1 MKVIKILGSIILVL
15 ILSIIV
21 LPIVFKGEIAEQVQK
36 TMDENL
42 NAKVTID
49 DFGLSLISSFP
60 DFSLDIKGVSVI
72 GKGEF
77 ENISLA
83 KIGLIETQ
91 LDLMSVVSGDQ
102 IKVKKIGISDAYFHV
117 IVNQDS
123 LANYD
128 IAVASTDTSVVEEEI
143 VTDSEE
149 EEGTFSLGINEYY
162 LKNINVIYDD
172 QPGAMYA
179 EIVNLNHNGKGDMTL
194 DVYNFQTQTNIE
206 ELTFKM
212 EKLKYLNKANLDVKL
227 NIGVDMLNNKYTF
240 NENHFG
246 INDLMLHFDGYV
258 ALPDEETTELDLS
271 FSTEKSTF
279 KSVLSLVPA
288 IYMTDFETIKTE
300 GNFALDGMAKGKLV
314 GDQLPAFNLNLKVDQ
329 GRFQY
334 PDLPKAGENIAID
347 LNVKNPGGS
356 DDNTIVNLKNF
367 HIELG
372 GNPIDLKALVT
383 TPVSDANID
392 AQLLAK
398 MDLASL
404 KDVLPTE
411 AGEQYEGKIDADVLM
426 KGKVSTLEAEDYE
439 NFDLKGS
446 IILEGVTYQDS
457 SLDYPVKVNKA
468 DFQFSPKSIEMAE
481 FNCLIGKSDIQGK
494 GLISGFLPYYFN
506 DNTITGDV
514 SLTSTLLDLNEL
526 AGEDETTETA
536 TGEADESSD
545 VTSED
550 STVAGVELIPNNIDF
565 VMNTSFATVLYDNI
579 TMTNMLG
586 KITVRDEKM
595 SMDNLE
601 MNMLDGQ
608 LIMNGFYETKNPKA
622 PSVNFELDINKFDI
636 PKTYNTFNTVEKLAP
651 IAENAYG
658 SFSTDMKLICVL
670 DEKMEPVN
678 ESISGGGKFQTKEV
692 QIKDSDVLNQMAAL
706 LKQEQLKD
714 PKFTDVD
721 ITYEFTDGRVFV
733 KPFDVK
739 MGDYKATIEGSN
751 GFDLT
756 LDYLVAT
763 KVPTSALGDASK
775 MAGGLLDQFNQA
787 TGANVS
793 MGETIEVK
801 VKIGGTVEKP
811 TIKPVFGN
819 MSGGGDESGKMTD
832 QAKKMAQEELDK
844 LAKQAEDSLRKEAA
858 RLQKEAEEMARK
870 EVEKLQKEAEEAAK
884 KEAEKLQKEA
894 EAAAKKEADRLL
906 KEAEDKLK
914 GLFKK

>member
-1 MKVIKILGSIILVL
+1 MKVLKIFGSIILVL
-15 ILSIIV
+15 LLLIIV

-60 DFSLDIKGVSVI
+60 DFSLEIKGVSVV

-91 LDLMSVVSGDQ
+91 LDLISVVSGEQ
-102 IKVKKIGISDAYFHV
+102 IKVKRIGISDAYFHV
-117 IVNQDS
+117 IVNKDT

-128 IAVASTDTSVVEEEI
+128 IALASSDTAEVENAQ
-143 VTDSEE
+143 VTEKE
-149 EEGTFSLGINEYY
+149 EEGTFSLGISEYY
-162 LKNINVIYDD
+162 LKNINVVYDD
-172 QPGAMYA
+172 QPGDMFA

-194 DVYNFQTQTNIE
+194 DIYNFQTQTNIE

-227 NIGVDMLNNKYTF
+227 DIGVDMINSKYTF

-246 INDLMLHFDGYV
+246 INDLMLHFDGFI
-258 ALPDEETTELDLS
+258 ALPNENTTELDLT

-279 KSVLSLVPA
+279 KSILSLVPA
-288 IYMTDFETIKTE
+288 IYMTDFETIKTD
-300 GNFALDGMAKGKLV
+300 GNFSLSGMAKGKMV
-314 GDQLPAFNLNLKVDQ
+314 GDNLPAFNLDLKVDQ

-356 DDNTIVNLKNF
+356 DDNTIVNLRNF

-372 GNPIDLKALVT
+372 GNPIDLKAFVT

-392 AQLLAK
+392 AQLIAK

-411 AGEQYEGKIDADVLM
+411 SGEQYEGKIDADVLM

-439 NFDLKGS
+439 NFDLKGA

-457 SLDYPVKVNKA
+457 SLDYPVKVQRA
-468 DFQFSPKSIEMAE
+468 DFQFSPKSVEMAE
-481 FNCLIGKSDIQGK
+481 FNCLLGKSDIQGR

-506 DNTITGDV
+506 DQTITGDV

-526 AGEDETTETA
+526 SGEEETSDPSIEETE
-536 TGEADESSD
+536 ESTQM
-545 VTSED
+545 TSVD
-550 STVAGVELIPNNIDF
+550 SSGSGVELVPGNIDF
-565 VMNTSFATVLYDNI
+565 IMNTSFATVLYDNI

-586 KITVRDEKM
+586 KITVKDEKM

-601 MNMLDGQ
+601 MNMLDGKMT
-608 LIMNGFYETKNPKA
+608 MNGFYETKNPEA
-622 PSVNFELDINKFDI
+622 PSVNFELDINQFDI

-658 SFSTDMKLICVL
+658 SFSTDMKLVCVL
-670 DEKMEPVN
+670 DENMEPIN

-692 QIKDSDVLNQMAAL
+692 QIKDSEVLNQMAVL
-706 LKQEQLKD
+706 LKQNQLKD
-714 PKFTDVD
+714 PKFTNVD
-721 ITYEFTDGRVFV
+721 ISYEFKDGRVFV
-733 KPFDVK
+733 KPFDLK

-756 LDYLVAT
+756 LDYNVAT
-763 KVPTSALGDASK
+763 KVPTSALGDVSK
-775 MAGGLLDQFNQA
+775 MAGGLLDQFNKA
-787 TGANVS
+787 TGAKVS
-793 MGETIEVK
+793 MGESIDVK

-811 TIKPVFGN
+811 TIKPVFGKI
-819 MSGGGDESGKMTD
+819 SGDSGESGKMTD
-832 QAKKMAQEELDK
+832 QAKQMAQEELDK
-844 LAKQAEDSLRKEAA
+844 LKKQAEDSLRKEAA

-870 EVEKLQKEAEEAAK
+870 EAEKLQKQAEEAARKEAEKLQKQAEEAAK
-884 KEAEKLQKEA
+884 KEA
-894 EAAAKKEADRLL
+894 DRLK
-906 KEAEDKLK
+906 KEAEDALK
-914 GLFKK
+914 GFFKK